1 MEEEPRGLQ
10 FTRSQRVGH
19 DRETEN
25 ILYFRLTL
33 FNKGRGES
41 VDQKEE
47 DLFQVE
53 DVQTSSKRKFSQRKI
68 SWGNPLTQIQRK
80 FTFII

>member
-10 FTRSQRVGH
+10 FTRSPRVGH

-68 SWGNPLTQIQRK
+68 SWGNPLTQSQRK